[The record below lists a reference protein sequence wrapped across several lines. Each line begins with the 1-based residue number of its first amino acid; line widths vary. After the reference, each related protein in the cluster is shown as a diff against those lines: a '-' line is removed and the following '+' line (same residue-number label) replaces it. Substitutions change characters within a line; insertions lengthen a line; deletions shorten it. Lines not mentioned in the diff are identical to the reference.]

1 MAEEV
6 KQDEQVIAGKIL
18 KEEKKQSRK
27 EGIQSIALVV
37 MAVCAVIITISVVTL
52 IANVTQKLN
61 AIYTKADTAITT
73 LNEVANGIH
82 EADLPGMAE
91 QIKSLTENATSGIS
105 TTMEKIDS
113 IDIESLNDSIERLDS
128 ATEAFSNTVQ
138 GMGSIFG

>member
-37 MAVCAVIITISVVTL
+37 MDVCAVIITISVVTL